1 MVQNEIQE
9 RIDELKRQ
17 IDSLPSGT
25 VSTKKIKGKVYYYHR
40 VSIDGK
46 RKEIYVPQDEAEEL
60 ISKINTRKEL
70 EKELKKLKP
79 PAYRVHTTSADYITN
94 IRTGSALRNITH
106 GVLKYKRRECFR
118 TLSDFIYNDDSEKVF
133 ILYGLRRTG
142 KTTLIRQVISSMSDE
157 EFSKAAFIQITPGNT
172 LADVNKDLKRLEAN
186 GFRYIFIDEVTLMS
200 DFIVGAALFSDVF
213 ATCGMKIVLSGT
225 DSLGFMFTEDEQ
237 LYDRCIMLHTTF
249 IPYRE
254 FESVLG
260 IKGIDEY
267 IRYGGTMSMSGAHYN
282 EDSTFTSKKKT
293 DEYLNTAIAY
303 NIQHSLKY
311 YQNEGHFR
319 NLYSLYQKNELTRAI
334 NRVVED
340 MNHKFTVQ
348 VLTRDFVSHDIG
360 QSARNLRNHRVSPND
375 ILDRIDLQEV
385 TRKLRN
391 LLEIRNRNEQSIEIE
406 DIHCREIKEYLDMLD
421 LTIDIDVRSIPDI
434 GHIDKHTT
442 ISQPG
447 MRYCQ
452 VDALITSLM
461 QDRELSDL
469 SLEEQRYVT
478 ERIRNEVMGRMME
491 DIVLLETKMAF
502 PKKQVFKLKF
512 AVGEFDMVVAAPDSC
527 TCCIYE
533 IKHSVE
539 AVPVQYRHLIDA
551 EKCASTEFSFGRIT
565 GRYVI
570 YRGDNFTE
578 NGVEYINVEEYLKS
592 L

>member
-79 PAYRVHTTSADYITN
+79 PAYRVHTTSAAYITN
-94 IRTGSALRNITH
+94 IRIGNELRNFTH

-142 KTTLIRQVISSMSDE
+142 KTTLIRQGISSMSDE

-172 LADVNKDLKRLEAN
+172 LADVNKDLKKLEAN

-200 DFIVGAALFSDVF
+200 DFIEGAALFSDVF

-260 IKGIDEY
+260 INGIDEY
-267 IRYGGTMSMSGAHYN
+267 IRYGGTMSMSGTHYN

-293 DEYLNTAIAY
+293 DEYLNTAIAH

-319 NLYSLYQKNELTRAI
+319 NLYSLYQKNELTSAI

-340 MNHKFTVQ
+340 MNHQFTVQ
-348 VLTRDFVSHDIG
+348 VLTKDFVSHDIG
-360 QSARNLRNHRVSPND
+360 QSARNLRNDRVSAND
-375 ILDRIDLQEV
+375 ILDRIDLEEV

-391 LLEIRNRNEQSIEIE
+391 LLEIRNRNVQSIEIE

-421 LTIDIDVRSIPDI
+421 LTIDIDVRSIPDT

-452 VDALITSLM
+452 VDALIISLM
-461 QDRELSDL
+461 QDREFSDL

-478 ERIRNEVMGRMME
+478 ERIRNQVMGRMMD

-512 AVGEFDMVVAAPDSC
+512 AVGEFDMVVADPDSC

-533 IKHSVE
+533 IKHSAE
-539 AVPVQYRHLIDA
+539 AIPAQYRHLIDA

-570 YRGDNFTE
+570 YRGENFTE
-578 NGVEYINVEEYLKS
+578 NGVEYVNVEEYLKS

>member
-79 PAYRVHTTSADYITN
+79 PAYRVNTTSADYITN
-94 IRTGSALRNITH
+94 MRTGSALRNFTH

-172 LADVNKDLKRLEAN
+172 LADVNKDLKKLEEN

-200 DFIVGAALFSDVF
+200 DFIEGAALFSDVF

-267 IRYGGTMSMSGAHYN
+267 IRYGGTMSMSGTHYN

-293 DEYLNTAIAY
+293 DEYLNTAIAH

-319 NLYSLYQKNELTRAI
+319 NLYSLYQKNELTNAI

-340 MNHKFTVQ
+340 MNHQFTVQ
-348 VLTRDFVSHDIG
+348 VLAKDFVSHDIG
-360 QSARNLRNHRVSPND
+360 QSARNLRNDRVSPND
-375 ILDRIDLQEV
+375 ILDRIDLEEV

-391 LLEIRNRNEQSIEIE
+391 LLEIRNRNEQSIEIK

-421 LTIDIDVRSIPDI
+421 LTIDIDVRSIPDT

-452 VDALITSLM
+452 VDAFITSLM
-461 QDRELSDL
+461 QDREFSDL

-512 AVGEFDMVVAAPDSC
+512 AVGEFDMVVADPDSC

-533 IKHSVE
+533 IKHSTV
-539 AVPVQYRHLIDA
+539 AVPAQYRHLIDA

-570 YRGDNFTE
+570 YRGENFTE

>member
-79 PAYRVHTTSADYITN
+79 PAYRVHTTSAAYITN
-94 IRTGSALRNITH
+94 IRIGNELRNFTH

-142 KTTLIRQVISSMSDE
+142 KTTLIRQGISSMSDE

-172 LADVNKDLKRLEAN
+172 LADVNKDLKKLEAN

-200 DFIVGAALFSDVF
+200 DFIEGAALFSDVF
-213 ATCGMKIVLSGT
+213 ATCGMKIVLSGA

-260 IKGIDEY
+260 INGIDEY
-267 IRYGGTMSMSGAHYN
+267 IRYGGTMSMSGTHYN

-293 DEYLNTAIAY
+293 DEYLNTAIAH

-319 NLYSLYQKNELTRAI
+319 NLYSLYQKNELTSAI

-340 MNHKFTVQ
+340 MNHQFTVQ
-348 VLTRDFVSHDIG
+348 VLTKDFVSHDIG
-360 QSARNLRNHRVSPND
+360 QSARNLRNDRVSPND
-375 ILDRIDLQEV
+375 ILDRIDLEEV

-421 LTIDIDVRSIPDI
+421 LTIDIDVRSIPDT

-452 VDALITSLM
+452 VDALIISLM
-461 QDRELSDL
+461 QDREFSDL

-478 ERIRNEVMGRMME
+478 ERIRNQVMGRMMD

-512 AVGEFDMVVAAPDSC
+512 AVGEFDMVVADPDSC

-533 IKHSVE
+533 IKHSAE
-539 AVPVQYRHLIDA
+539 AIPAQYRHLIDA

-570 YRGDNFTE
+570 YRGENFTE

>member
-94 IRTGSALRNITH
+94 IRIGSALRNFTH

-142 KTTLIRQVISSMSDE
+142 KTTLIRQGISSMSDE
-157 EFSKAAFIQITPGNT
+157 EFSKAAFIQITPENT

-200 DFIVGAALFSDVF
+200 DFIEGAALFSDVF

-260 IKGIDEY
+260 INGIDEY
-267 IRYGGTMSMSGAHYN
+267 IRYGGTMSMSGTHYN

-293 DEYLNTAIAY
+293 DEYLNTAIAH

-319 NLYSLYQKNELTRAI
+319 NLYSLYQKNELTSAI

-340 MNHKFTVQ
+340 MNHQFTVQ
-348 VLTRDFVSHDIG
+348 VLTKDFVSHDIG
-360 QSARNLRNHRVSPND
+360 QSARNLRNDRVSPND
-375 ILDRIDLQEV
+375 ILDRIDLEEV

-391 LLEIRNRNEQSIEIE
+391 LLEIRNRNVQSIEIE

-421 LTIDIDVRSIPDI
+421 LTIDIDVRSIPDT
-434 GHIDKHTT
+434 GHTDKHTT

-452 VDALITSLM
+452 VDALIISLM
-461 QDRELSDL
+461 QDREFSDL

-491 DIVLLETKMAF
+491 DIVILETKMAF

-512 AVGEFDMVVAAPDSC
+512 AVGEFDMVVADPDSC

-533 IKHSVE
+533 IKHSAE
-539 AVPVQYRHLIDA
+539 AIPAQYRHLIDA

-570 YRGDNFTE
+570 YRGENFTE

>member
-46 RKEIYVPQDEAEEL
+46 RKESYVPEAEAEEL

-79 PAYRVHTTSADYITN
+79 PAYRVRATSADYITN
-94 IRTGSALRNITH
+94 IRIGSALRNFTH

-157 EFSKAAFIQITPGNT
+157 EFSRAAFIQITPGNT

-200 DFIVGAALFSDVF
+200 DFIEGAALFSDVF

-267 IRYGGTMSMSGAHYN
+267 IRYGGTMSMSGTHYN

-293 DEYLNTAIAY
+293 DEYLNAAIAHI
-303 NIQHSLKY
+303 IQHSLKY

-319 NLYSLYQKNELTRAI
+319 NLYSLYQKNELTSVI

-340 MNHKFTVQ
+340 MNHKFIVQ

-360 QSARNLRNHRVSPND
+360 QSARNLRNARVSPND
-375 ILDRIDLQEV
+375 ILDRIDLEEV

-421 LTIDIDVRSIPDI
+421 LTIDIDVRSIPDT

-461 QDRELSDL
+461 QDREFSDL

-502 PKKQVFKLKF
+502 PKKQAFKLNF
-512 AVGEFDMVVAAPDSC
+512 AVGEFDMVVADPDSC

-533 IKHSVE
+533 IKHSAE
-539 AVPVQYRHLIDA
+539 AVPAQYRHLIDV

-570 YRGDNFTE
+570 YRGENFTE
-578 NGVEYINVEEYLKS
+578 NGVEYVNVEEYLKS

>member
-46 RKEIYVPQDEAEEL
+46 RKEIYVPEAEAEEL

-70 EKELKKLKP
+70 ENELKKLKP

-94 IRTGSALRNITH
+94 IRIGSALRNFTH

-157 EFSKAAFIQITPGNT
+157 EFSRAAFIQITPGNT
-172 LADVNKDLKRLEAN
+172 LADVNKDLKKLEAN
-186 GFRYIFIDEVTLMS
+186 GFRYIFIDEVTLMC
-200 DFIVGAALFSDVF
+200 DFIEGAALFSDVF

-267 IRYGGTMSMSGAHYN
+267 IRYGGTMSMSGTHYN

-293 DEYLNTAIAY
+293 DEYLNTAIAH

-319 NLYSLYQKNELTRAI
+319 NLYSLYQKNELTSAI

-348 VLTRDFVSHDIG
+348 VLTKDFVSHDIG
-360 QSARNLRNHRVSPND
+360 QSARNLRNDRVSPND
-375 ILDRIDLQEV
+375 ILDRIDLEEV

-421 LTIDIDVRSIPDI
+421 LTIDIDVRSIPDT

-461 QDRELSDL
+461 QDREFSDL

-512 AVGEFDMVVAAPDSC
+512 AVGEFDMVVADPDSC

-533 IKHSVE
+533 IKHSAE
-539 AVPVQYRHLIDA
+539 AVPAQYRHLIDA
-551 EKCASTEFSFGRIT
+551 EKCATTEFSFGRIT

-570 YRGDNFTE
+570 YRGENFTE
-578 NGVEYINVEEYLKS
+578 NSVEYINVEKYLKS

>member
-79 PAYRVHTTSADYITN
+79 PAYRVHTTSAAYITN
-94 IRTGSALRNITH
+94 IRIGNELRNFTH

-172 LADVNKDLKRLEAN
+172 LADVNKDLKKLEAN

-200 DFIVGAALFSDVF
+200 DFIEGAALFSDVF

-260 IKGIDEY
+260 INGIDEY
-267 IRYGGTMSMSGAHYN
+267 IRYGGTMSMSGTHYN

-293 DEYLNTAIAY
+293 DEYLNTAIAH

-319 NLYSLYQKNELTRAI
+319 NLYSLYQKNELTSAI

-340 MNHKFTVQ
+340 MNHQFTVQ
-348 VLTRDFVSHDIG
+348 VLTKDFVSHDIG
-360 QSARNLRNHRVSPND
+360 QSARNLRNDRVSPND
-375 ILDRIDLQEV
+375 ILDRIDLEEV

-421 LTIDIDVRSIPDI
+421 LTIDIDVRSIPDT
-434 GHIDKHTT
+434 GHTDKHTT

-452 VDALITSLM
+452 VDALIISLM
-461 QDRELSDL
+461 QDREFSDL

-478 ERIRNEVMGRMME
+478 ERIRNQVMGRMME
-491 DIVLLETKMAF
+491 DIVILETKMAF

-512 AVGEFDMVVAAPDSC
+512 AVGEFDMVVADPDSC

-533 IKHSVE
+533 IKHSTE

-570 YRGDNFTE
+570 YRGENFTE

>member
-94 IRTGSALRNITH
+94 IRTGSALRNFTH

-186 GFRYIFIDEVTLMS
+186 GFRYIFIDEVTLLS

-319 NLYSLYQKNELTRAI
+319 NLYSLYQKNELTSAI

-360 QSARNLRNHRVSPND
+360 QSARNLRNDRVSPND

-478 ERIRNEVMGRMME
+478 ERIRNEVKGRMME

-512 AVGEFDMVVAAPDSC
+512 AVGEFDMVVAASDSC

-570 YRGDNFTE
+570 YRVDNFTE

>member
-40 VSIDGK
+40 VSIGGK

-94 IRTGSALRNITH
+94 IRTRSALRNFTH

-157 EFSKAAFIQITPGNT
+157 EFSKAAFIQIIPGNT
-172 LADVNKDLKRLEAN
+172 LADVNKDLKKLEAN
-186 GFRYIFIDEVTLMS
+186 GFRYIFIDEVTLMC
-200 DFIVGAALFSDVF
+200 DFIEGAALFSDVF

-267 IRYGGTMSMSGAHYN
+267 IRYGGTMSMSGTHYN

-293 DEYLNTAIAY
+293 DEYLNTAIAH

-319 NLYSLYQKNELTRAI
+319 NLYSLYQKNELTSAI

-348 VLTRDFVSHDIG
+348 VLTKDFVSHDIG
-360 QSARNLRNHRVSPND
+360 QSARNLRNDRVSPND
-375 ILDRIDLQEV
+375 ILDRIDLEEV
-385 TRKLRN
+385 TKKLCN

-406 DIHCREIKEYLDMLD
+406 DIHCREIKEYLNMLD
-421 LTIDIDVRSIPDI
+421 LTIDIDVRSIPDT

-461 QDRELSDL
+461 QDREFSDL

-512 AVGEFDMVVAAPDSC
+512 AIGEFDMVVADPDSC

-533 IKHSVE
+533 IKHSTE
-539 AVPVQYRHLIDA
+539 AVPAQYRHLIDA
-551 EKCASTEFSFGRIT
+551 EKCASTEFTFGRIT
-565 GRYVI
+565 SRYVI
-570 YRGDNFTE
+570 YRGENFTE

>member
-79 PAYRVHTTSADYITN
+79 PAYRVHTTSAAYITN
-94 IRTGSALRNITH
+94 IRIGNELRNFTH

-200 DFIVGAALFSDVF
+200 DFIEGAALFSDVF
-213 ATCGMKIVLSGT
+213 ATCGMKIVLSGA

-260 IKGIDEY
+260 INGIDEY
-267 IRYGGTMSMSGAHYN
+267 IRYGGTMSMSGTHYN

-293 DEYLNTAIAY
+293 DEYLNTAIAH

-319 NLYSLYQKNELTRAI
+319 NLYSLYQKNELTSAI

-340 MNHKFTVQ
+340 MNHQFTVQ
-348 VLTRDFVSHDIG
+348 VLTKDFVSHDIG
-360 QSARNLRNHRVSPND
+360 QSARNLRNDRVSPND
-375 ILDRIDLQEV
+375 ILDRIDLEEV

-391 LLEIRNRNEQSIEIE
+391 LLEIRNRNVQSIEIE

-421 LTIDIDVRSIPDI
+421 LTIDIDVRSIPDT

-452 VDALITSLM
+452 VDALIISLM
-461 QDRELSDL
+461 QDREFSDL

-478 ERIRNEVMGRMME
+478 ERIRNQVMGRMMD

-512 AVGEFDMVVAAPDSC
+512 AVGEFDMVVADPDSC

-533 IKHSVE
+533 IKHSAE
-539 AVPVQYRHLIDA
+539 AIPAQYRHLIDA

-570 YRGDNFTE
+570 YRGENFTE
-578 NGVEYINVEEYLKS
+578 NGVEYVNVEEYLKS

>member
-1 MVQNEIQE
+1 
-9 RIDELKRQ
+9 
-17 IDSLPSGT
+17 
-25 VSTKKIKGKVYYYHR
+25 
-40 VSIDGK
+40 
-46 RKEIYVPQDEAEEL
+46 
-60 ISKINTRKEL
+60 
-70 EKELKKLKP
+70 
-79 PAYRVHTTSADYITN
+79 
-94 IRTGSALRNITH
+94 
-106 GVLKYKRRECFR
+106 
-118 TLSDFIYNDDSEKVF
+118 
-133 ILYGLRRTG
+133 
-142 KTTLIRQVISSMSDE
+142 MSDE
-157 EFSKAAFIQITPGNT
+157 EFSRAAFIQIIPGNT

-200 DFIVGAALFSDVF
+200 DFIEGAALFSDVF

-237 LYDRCIMLHTTF
+237 LYDRCVMLRITF

-260 IKGIDEY
+260 IKGIGEY
-267 IRYGGTMSMSGAHYN
+267 IRYGGTMSMSGTHYN

-293 DEYLNTAIAY
+293 DKYLNTAIAH

-319 NLYSLYQKNELTRAI
+319 NLYSLYQKNELTSAV

-340 MNHKFTVQ
+340 MNHKFIVQ
-348 VLTRDFVSHDIG
+348 VLTGDFVSHDIG
-360 QSARNLRNHRVSPND
+360 QSARNLRNARVSPND
-375 ILDRIDLQEV
+375 ILDRIDLEEV

-421 LTIDIDVRSIPDI
+421 LTIDIDVRSIPDT

-452 VDALITSLM
+452 VDALITNLM
-461 QDRELSDL
+461 QDREFSDL

-512 AVGEFDMVVAAPDSC
+512 AVGEFDMVVADPDSC

-533 IKHSVE
+533 IKHSAE
-539 AVPVQYRHLIDA
+539 AVPAQYRHLIDA
-551 EKCASTEFSFGRIT
+551 EKCASTEF
-565 GRYVI
+565 
-570 YRGDNFTE
+570 
-578 NGVEYINVEEYLKS
+578 
-592 L
+592 